1 MAFFS
6 TNSADYASAINA
18 LKKPTYESKYDNVI
32 ENQLNKILNRE
43 EFSYDFNADPLYQQY
58 KDQYTK
64 LGKEASM
71 NAAASASSLTG
82 GYGNSYAGTAASQ
95 ANQQYLTELNNQIPE
110 LMNAAMDKYKME
122 TENLYNQFGALEQEE
137 GRQYG
142 MYRDSVSDY
151 YNDWSMLQ
159 NGFGIAQAQE
169 NYNKDFNYKVARD
182 AVADSQ
188 WERSFN
194 ASNDQWER
202 NFNNS
207 NDQWN
212 KEFAY
217 KQARDAVAD
226 SQWEKEYQLAVQKA
240 KAARSGG
247 SGGSGGKTT
256 TQNNVSN
263 SQSMTFTDSNKHL
276 IAMMGMNES
285 DAASYAKSLQQN
297 GYISKEDANYLYQ
310 EYLNKKKANSKT
322 GTTLDI
328 INGIY
333 SVG

>member
-122 TENLYNQFGALEQEE
+122 TENLYNQFGALQQEE

-159 NGFGIAQAQE
+159 NGFGIAQSQE

-188 WERSFN
+188 WQAQFDYNKSRDSV
-194 ASNDQWER
+194 SDSQWER

-247 SGGSGGKTT
+247 NGSGKKSNDSSVTNKINASPKRSIDYS
-256 TQNNVSN
+256 NNERIN
-263 SQSMTFTDSNKHL
+263 NIISQANKSGDPLAYLEHIATTDSNFT
-276 IAMMGMNES
+276 MGDLEFFMN
-285 DAASYAKSLQQN
+285 KL
-297 GYISKEDANYLYQ
+297 GL
-310 EYLNKKKANSKT
+310 
-322 GTTLDI
+322 
-328 INGIY
+328 
-333 SVG
+333 

>member
-122 TENLYNQFGALEQEE
+122 TENLYNQFGALQQEE

-142 MYRDSVSDY
+142 MYRDQVSDY

-159 NGFGIAQAQE
+159 NGFGIAQSQE
-169 NYNKDFNYKVARD
+169 NYNKDFAYKQARD

-194 ASNDQWER
+194 ASNEQWEK

-207 NDQWN
+207 NSQWD

-217 KQARDAVAD
+217 KQQRDAVAD

-247 SGGSGGKTT
+247 SGSSKKNGDTSNPYNSSLS
-256 TQNNVSN
+256 QNDMDTYIQNAVRVMDTEKKREN
-263 SQSMTFTDSNKHL
+263 YFLRMKEANNWDNDTYNAL
-276 IAMMGMNES
+276 IWEYNR
-285 DAASYAKSLQQN
+285 
-297 GYISKEDANYLYQ
+297 LY
-310 EYLNKKKANSKT
+310 
-322 GTTLDI
+322 G
-328 INGIY
+328 
-333 SVG
+333 